1 MQLGNAG
8 HCIRQA
14 WILVSLEIVAFSLP
28 ANGFIIHSCKTHSF
42 SLTLHILTHAPPPPS
57 SQLERYA
64 YILDLY
70 MSYGLNVMLVGEQGT
85 GKTSFVEV
93 QVLPARFE
101 CSAGDGLVVLSQE
114 RMMTSLLQ

>member
-1 MQLGNAG
+1 MQLGNVG
-8 HCIRQA
+8 HCIRQP

-28 ANGFIIHSCKTHSF
+28 GNGFIIHTCKTHSF
-42 SLTLHILTHAPPPPS
+42 SLTLHILTHAPPPP

-93 QVLPARFE
+93 QVLLARFE
-101 CSAGDGLVVLSQE
+101 CRVVLSQK
-114 RMMTSLLQ
+114 RMMTLLSCVDSR

>member
-1 MQLGNAG
+1 M
-8 HCIRQA
+8 
-14 WILVSLEIVAFSLP
+14 LVSLEIVAFSLP
-28 ANGFIIHSCKTHSF
+28 ANGFIIHTCKTF
-42 SLTLHILTHAPPPPS
+42 FLHHTSHTHTCMHTHAPP

-93 QVLPARFE
+93 QVLLARFE
-101 CSAGDGLVVLSQE
+101 YSAGDGLVVLSQE
-114 RMMTSLLQ
+114 RMMTSLLP